1 MVLICAAS
9 LILGALLGGR
19 FKILSVVP
27 ASLSLSA
34 LVLTLSYGS
43 HGSLLYGFTA
53 VFLAITLVPLGYLV
67 RAAIHLPEE
76 AAKPKPVVLR
86 H

>member
-1 MVLICAAS
+1 MILICAAS

-34 LVLTLSYGS
+34 FALILSYGS
-43 HGSLLYGFTA
+43 HGSLLYGFA
-53 VFLAITLVPLGYLV
+53 VVFLAITLVPLGYLI
-67 RAAIHLPEE
+67 RAAIHLPDE
-76 AAKPKPVVLR
+76 AAKPVVLR
-86 H
+86 